1 MKHLNIVIVGIAVLA
16 TACSTGSVDYAGS
29 RLTAFV
35 DPFTGTGSNGHVFL
49 GANVPFGMVQA
60 GPSQSVKGWDWCSGY
75 HYSDTTLLGFSQT
88 HLSGTGVGDLGD
100 ILLLPALNATDSIAT
115 FSHDSEVCCPG
126 YYTVTLDNGII
137 ADMTATTRAALYRFS
152 YPQSADSVYVK
163 IDLGY
168 GTGWDRP
175 TYTEVSIDND
185 STVTGYRRS
194 SGWARDQHIYFDAV
208 FSRPVAAFSVDSAGN
223 ARIATLAF
231 ANSATPLEVKV
242 GLSAVSTANAAEN
255 LAYETDGKDF
265 NTVAREADDAWNAA
279 LSRITVKSDNLDDL
293 VNFYTSMY
301 HAFTA
306 PVTFSDVNGDY
317 RGADGE
323 IHNTGGKF
331 TNYTV
336 LSLWDTYRAAHPLYT
351 IVCPEMQND
360 IAETFINIY
369 RQQGKLPVWHLHGN
383 ETDCM
388 VGNPGVIVLGD
399 LFLKGFVE
407 DSVAAFDAMKGST
420 MLDERSLGEWKKY
433 GYIPYDSDDSNEN
446 VAKGLEYAIAD
457 NAVARVAAAMGR
469 EEDAAVYER
478 RASGYAH
485 YFDSVTRFM
494 RGKSATGEFRTGPFD
509 PYATN
514 HRADD
519 YCEGNAWQ
527 YTWLV
532 PHDPHGLIKLFGS
545 DEQFVNK
552 LDSLFIVDSTLSDD
566 ASPDIS
572 GLIGQYAHGNEPSH
586 HILYLYN
593 YAGMPWKA
601 APLLR
606 RVMDELYTPGPLGL
620 CGNEDVGQMSAW
632 YILSSIGLYQVE
644 PSGGRFIIGSPL
656 FDKATVNVGNGQT
669 FSIIARN
676 NSADNIYVQSVRLN
690 GHNYDK
696 SYIDYA
702 DIAAGGTL
710 VLEMGPEPST
720 TFGTTPASRP

>member
-1 MKHLNIVIVGIAVLA
+1 
-16 TACSTGSVDYAGS
+16 
-29 RLTAFV
+29 
-35 DPFTGTGSNGHVFL
+35 
-49 GANVPFGMVQA
+49 
-60 GPSQSVKGWDWCSGY
+60 
-75 HYSDTTLLGFSQT
+75 
-88 HLSGTGVGDLGD
+88 
-100 ILLLPALNATDSIAT
+100 
-115 FSHDSEVCCPG
+115 
-126 YYTVTLDNGII
+126 
-137 ADMTATTRAALYRFS
+137 
-152 YPQSADSVYVK
+152 
-163 IDLGY
+163 
-168 GTGWDRP
+168 
-175 TYTEVSIDND
+175 
-185 STVTGYRRS
+185 
-194 SGWARDQHIYFDAV
+194 
-208 FSRPVAAFSVDSAGN
+208 
-223 ARIATLAF
+223 
-231 ANSATPLEVKV
+231 
-242 GLSAVSTANAAEN
+242 
-255 LAYETDGKDF
+255 
-265 NTVAREADDAWNAA
+265 
-279 LSRITVKSDNLDDL
+279 
-293 VNFYTSMY
+293 
-301 HAFTA
+301 
-306 PVTFSDVNGDY
+306 
-317 RGADGE
+317 
-323 IHNTGGKF
+323 
-331 TNYTV
+331 
-336 LSLWDTYRAAHPLYT
+336 HPLYT
-351 IVCPEMQND
+351 IVYPEMQHD

-469 EEDAAVYER
+469 DDDAAVYER

-485 YFDSVTRFM
+485 YFDTVTRFM
-494 RGKSATGEFRTGPFD
+494 RGKSAAGEFRAGPFD

-593 YAGMPWKA
+593 YAGTPWKA

-606 RVMDELYTPGPLGL
+606 RVMNELYTPGPLGL

-644 PSGGRFIIGSPL
+644 PAGGRFIIGTPL
-656 FDKATVNVGNGQT
+656 FDKAIVNVGNGRT
-669 FSIIARN
+669 FSIIVRN
-676 NSADNIYVQSVRLN
+676 NSADNIYVQGAELN
-690 GHNYDK
+690 GRQYDK

-720 TFGTTPASRP
+720 TFGTALDSRP